1 MRFVLAAVVLALAL
15 PGAAAAA
22 CWNTLLQDYFHD
34 GRIDGAYTRS
44 CYRDA
49 IRKLPVE
56 QRDYTDVYDV
66 LSRALARLATKPPPG
81 QQDPLV
87 QPPAATTATVAAGPS
102 SPPTPPEGPLA
113 APAPTGSGG
122 GVPTPLI
129 VLGGL
134 GLLFAAGGLAGTI
147 VRRRRSG

>member
-15 PGAAAAA
+15 PGAASAA

-34 GRIDGAYTRS
+34 GRIDRAYTRS

-87 QPPAATTATVAAGPS
+87 QPPAATTATVAAGPA
-102 SPPTPPEGPLA
+102 SPPPPEGPLA

-134 GLLFAAGGLAGTI
+134 GLLFAAGGIAGTI